1 DNTKNSKIRFFP
13 LTDEIKKLLHK
24 IQMVEKEYGYLCE
37 WVFAN
42 ENGRIH
48 AKTISSCIKTK
59 CRQVGIDEKGIH
71 AFRKTLNSNMRCR
84 GVSSTVAASILGHS
98 RMVNEQYYTF
108 DVTDMLEKAKIVE
121 EINVDTC
128 AM

>member
-1 DNTKNSKIRFFP
+1 MTA
-13 LTDEIKKLLHK
+13 EIKKLLHK
-24 IQMVEKEYGYLCE
+24 IYMIEKEYGYLCE

-48 AKTISSCIKTK
+48 ANLISSCIKTK

-71 AFRKTLNSNMRCR
+71 AFRKTLNSNMRCK

-108 DVTDMLEKAKIVE
+108 DVTDITEKAKIIEMINE
-121 EINVDTC
+121 ETC